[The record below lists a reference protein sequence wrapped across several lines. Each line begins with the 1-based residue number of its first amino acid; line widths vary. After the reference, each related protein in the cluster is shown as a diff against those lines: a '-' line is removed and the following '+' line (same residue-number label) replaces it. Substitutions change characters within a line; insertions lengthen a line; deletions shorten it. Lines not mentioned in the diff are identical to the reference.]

1 MSLSMRT
8 TRLSR
13 PLAPAIRSWGVAAA
27 LVRGVWVSAVAPGR
41 RRLLAAAAFLGA
53 AGLLLGCPPGGGGEG
68 GGGGD
73 AASLPEQAVQCP
85 TNFPEDFP
93 ETRQIAIGTGTGAD
107 FAPYAAGQTAKL
119 WHGNQGLNM
128 ITPSIQVEALPSEGE
143 DACFRVRLD
152 NDYQGAIPDV
162 PDAVDSVQANVHF
175 VRQGSSFVSDGSIYD
190 AFSYSRDLLIGVDL
204 KITATVQG
212 PGFQGTT
219 TVHVTLQ

>member
-1 MSLSMRT
+1 MPLSMRT
-8 TRLSR
+8 TLLFRRLGAAP
-13 PLAPAIRSWGVAAA
+13 PLAAPRRHRLLPAAPPVAAPDRRRLFVAAA
-27 LVRGVWVSAVAPGR
+27 LV
-41 RRLLAAAAFLGA
+41 LASS
-53 AGLLLGCPPGGGGEG
+53 LLGCPPGGGGEG

-73 AASLPEQAVQCP
+73 AASLPPQAVQCA
-85 TNFPEDFP
+85 TNFPDDFP
-93 ETRQIAIGTGTGAD
+93 TTRQIAIGTGTGAD
-107 FAPYAAGQTAKL
+107 FAPYAAGQTADL

-128 ITPSIQVEALPSEGE
+128 ITPSIQVEALPSDGD
-143 DACFRVRLD
+143 DACLRVRLD

-175 VRQGSSFVSDGSIYD
+175 RRQGSSFVSEGYVYD

-204 KITATVQG
+204 EITATVQG

>member
-13 PLAPAIRSWGVAAA
+13 LLAPTILSG
-27 LVRGVWVSAVAPGR
+27 AVASGR
-41 RRLLAAAAFLGA
+41 LRLLGAASLFGA

-93 ETRQIAIGTGTGAD
+93 ATRQIAIGTGTGAD
-107 FAPYAAGQTAKL
+107 FASYSAGQTAKL